1 MALSEREQRML
12 DEMERHLYQS
22 EADVLRTES
31 ASVRRPNYR
40 AIVIGVVIAVIGLAA
55 ILAGVI
61 LDQIIVGILGF
72 VAMLAGVLFIFSPR
86 QAASAQSTG
95 SAGRGGSSKRSQSS
109 GSRKSSS
116 SFMDRIEQ
124 RWQERGDGER

>member
-95 SAGRGGSSKRSQSS
+95 SAGRSGSSKRSQSS
-109 GSRKSSS
+109 GSRKSSP

>member
-86 QAASAQSTG
+86 QAASAQSAG
-95 SAGRGGSSKRSQSS
+95 SASPGESSKRSQST

-124 RWQERGDGER
+124 RWQQRGDGER